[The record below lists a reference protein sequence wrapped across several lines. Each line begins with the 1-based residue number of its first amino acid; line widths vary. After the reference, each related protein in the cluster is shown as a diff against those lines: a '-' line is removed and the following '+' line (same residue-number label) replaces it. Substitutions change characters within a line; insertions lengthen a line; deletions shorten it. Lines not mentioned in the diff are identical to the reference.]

1 MLVVREPS
9 ADLAS
14 RIEMFW
20 SVRGDG
26 RCGTSFHEFFP
37 DPGSNLILRLSS
49 AGCRLVLL
57 GPVTEMAA
65 VERDDRAEYFGVRFR
80 TGHTPALA
88 DVSPSELTNGH
99 VELTG
104 LKGVPVDALAERL
117 SSCTDLTSRQLV
129 MEDLLRRAPPLVRSA
144 RARQLGTLVD
154 AHAGRLRVDAL
165 AAALGIHVRSL
176 ERLCLG
182 ELGMSPKRLAR
193 IVRLRRVLAR
203 LHAGG
208 FGTLA
213 DLAHASGYSDQPHMI
228 RDFKELTGR
237 LPGER
242 DASRPRRLDA
252 APRTPIVHRYRGRDT
267 APSR

>member
-1 MLVVREPS
+1 MLVIREPA
-9 ADLAS
+9 ADLAT

-26 RCGTSFHEFFP
+26 RSGTSFHEFFP
-37 DPGSNLILRLSS
+37 DNSSNLVFRLSS
-49 AGCRLVLL
+49 SGCRLVLL
-57 GPVTEMAA
+57 GPVTDRAA

-88 DVSPSELTNGH
+88 DVRPSELTNAH
-99 VELTG
+99 VELTV
-104 LKGVPVDALAERL
+104 LAGVRVDDLAERL
-117 SSCTDLTSRQLV
+117 SSRTDVASRQLIL
-129 MEDLLRRAPPLVRSA
+129 EDLLRRAPPLVRSV
-144 RARQLGTLVD
+144 RAQQLAALID
-154 AHAGRLRVDAL
+154 AHGGRLRVDAL
-165 AAALGIHVRSL
+165 AAMLGIHVRSL

-182 ELGMSPKRLAR
+182 ELGMSPKRLTR
-193 IVRLRRVLAR
+193 LVRLRHVLTR

-213 DLAHASGYSDQPHMI
+213 DLAHACGYSDQPHMI

-242 DASRPRRLDA
+242 DAFRPRRLDA
-252 APRTPIVHRYRGRDT
+252 APRTPVVHRYRGSD
-267 APSR
+267 AEPSR